1 MIRLVLADDHAVVRA
16 GLRALLAAESDLSI
30 VGEAGTGDEA
40 LRLCAALRPD
50 VLLLDITM
58 PGNEHLAVVRAVA
71 EGVPETRVL
80 LLTMHQDPTLLRE
93 ALRLG
98 AAGYVLK
105 RSAESGLLAAIRTVA
120 AGDLYIDPTMAASV
134 VQRKGGAGPGARVP
148 QELPHGLTG
157 RELEVLK
164 LAAQGYGNKEIA
176 ARLFISV
183 KTVETHRLNINE
195 KLGIRSRVELI
206 RFARQAGLLDEP

>member
-1 MIRLVLADDHAVVRA
+1 MIRVVLADDHAVVRA
-16 GLRALLAAESDLSI
+16 GLRALLTAESDLSI
-30 VGEAGTGDEA
+30 VGEAGTGEEA
-40 LRLCAALRPD
+40 LRLCAASRPD

-58 PGNEHLAVVRAVA
+58 PGNEHLAVVRAVV
-71 EGVPETRVL
+71 ERVPETRVL

-105 RSAESGLLAAIRTVA
+105 RSAESSLLAAIRTVA

-134 VQRKGGAGPGARVP
+134 VQRQGGPGLGARAP
-148 QELPHGLTG
+148 QALPHGLTS

>member
-16 GLRALLAAESDLSI
+16 GLRALLTAESDLSI
-30 VGEAGTGDEA
+30 VGEAGTGEEA
-40 LRLCAALRPD
+40 LRLCAASRPD

-58 PGNEHLAVVRAVA
+58 PGNEHLAVVRAVV
-71 EGVPETRVL
+71 ERVPETRVL

-105 RSAESGLLAAIRTVA
+105 RSAESSLLAAIRSVA

-134 VQRKGGAGPGARVP
+134 VQRQGGPGLGARAP
-148 QELPHGLTG
+148 QALPHGLMS
-157 RELEVLK
+157 REVEVLK